1 MPNLN
6 EKSGEYKKLFEKK
19 MNQVDKDIDRS
30 FQKLQQI
37 QKEKYGYS
45 KIEHDNEEQRMRD
58 KQMEYIAS
66 KNNLE
71 LRILKTQKIM
81 KE

>member
-30 FQKLQQI
+30 FQKL
-37 QKEKYGYS
+37 
-45 KIEHDNEEQRMRD
+45 
-58 KQMEYIAS
+58 
-66 KNNLE
+66 
-71 LRILKTQKIM
+71 
-81 KE
+81 